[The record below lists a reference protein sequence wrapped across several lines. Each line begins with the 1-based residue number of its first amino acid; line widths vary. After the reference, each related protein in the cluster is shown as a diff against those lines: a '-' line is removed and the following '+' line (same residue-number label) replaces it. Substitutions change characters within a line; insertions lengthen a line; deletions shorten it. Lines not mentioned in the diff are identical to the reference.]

1 MSRKPN
7 KVETKKE
14 IAKEITG
21 DETTLLKSKLVEME
35 EMLKALMKKNE
46 ELENK
51 PEKVV
56 EVIKEVRVTSESNPE
71 IIDIPLNKV
80 IKVMSLY
87 TGTLN
92 LKTAENGKIFKF
104 NNFGEIHPIIYN
116 DLIQIMSHQHRFCT
130 EGYFTI
136 LDKDVI
142 LAHGMED
149 NYKKILDRKT
159 IENFLGFDDET
170 IKTLYHGTTKNIRDS
185 IVSIIVNKINSEEN
199 VDKNKIYVVSDL
211 FGIDL
216 FAYARG
222 DVDVLVN
229 SKISR

>member
-1 MSRKPN
+1 
-7 KVETKKE
+7 
-14 IAKEITG
+14 
-21 DETTLLKSKLVEME
+21 
-35 EMLKALMKKNE
+35 
-46 ELENK
+46 
-51 PEKVV
+51 
-56 EVIKEVRVTSESNPE
+56 
-71 IIDIPLNKV
+71 
-80 IKVMSLY
+80 
-87 TGTLN
+87 
-92 LKTAENGKIFKF
+92 
-104 NNFGEIHPIIYN
+104 
-116 DLIQIMSHQHRFCT
+116 
-130 EGYFTI
+130 
-136 LDKDVI
+136 
-142 LAHGMED
+142 MED